1 MKRKTALLTALLL
14 GGLTGCGM
22 EKEPFMEA
30 PELLEP
36 VDVKMDMAVAQIDDI
51 YQVSIYSGE
60 VVPYTE
66 ELHFTVDGYLESI
79 NVIMGDMVKEGD
91 VLAVLNEEQNIEQI
105 ENLEKEIDDLERM
118 GEFSDRQAN
127 ADIEAAKVELEKM
140 HAFGEF
146 GYPGWEKELEI
157 QKLELAL
164 AEAQELRGLEL
175 QKRQEALGKL
185 QEKVGKN
192 EITAPYSGR
201 IVYIDDVRKGDAVQ
215 GYTPVIY
222 IADDSRL
229 SLSTEYISESA
240 INGAARVCARILD
253 REVEI
258 SYIPYDINEMI
269 KAALAGEE
277 MRAQFSIDTEEAW
290 LSAGQFAVVMVY
302 QTYRE
307 DVLTIPVNALYRDGS
322 GQYVYKW
329 TDGARVRCDVK
340 TDLVTDT
347 KAQII
352 EGLEEGDT
360 VYVQD

>member
-1 MKRKTALLTALLL
+1 MLTALLL

-22 EKEPFMEA
+22 EKELSMEA

-36 VDVKMDMAVAQIDDI
+36 VDVKMDMAVAQMDDI
-51 YQVSIYSGE
+51 YKLSIYSGE

-66 ELHFTVDGYLESI
+66 ELYFTVDGNLESV
-79 NVIMGDMVKEGD
+79 NVIMGDLVEEGD
-91 VLAVLNEEQNIEQI
+91 VLAVLSEERIVEQI
-105 ENLEKEIDDLERM
+105 EDLEKEIAHLRTM
-118 GEFSDRQAN
+118 GEFSDRQAS
-127 ADIEAAKVELEKM
+127 ADIAAAKEELERM

-175 QKRQEALGKL
+175 LKCQETLKKL
-185 QEKVGKN
+185 QEKVGKS

-201 IVYIDDVRKGDAVQ
+201 IVYISGIRKGDAVQ
-215 GYTPVIY
+215 GYTPVMY

-240 INGAARVCARILD
+240 VSGADRICARILD
-253 REVEI
+253 KEVEI
-258 SYIPYDINEMI
+258 SLVPYDISEMV

-277 MRAQFSIDTEEAW
+277 VQAQFSFDTQEPW
-290 LSAGQFAVVMVY
+290 LSAGQYAVVMVY
-302 QTYRE
+302 HAYKE
-307 DVLTIPVNALYRDGS
+307 NVLTIPINALYRDGS
-322 GQYVYKW
+322 GQYVYKQV
-329 TDGARVRCDVK
+329 DGARVRCDVK
-340 TDLVTDT
+340 TDMTTDI
-347 KAQII
+347 KAEVI
-352 EGLEEGDT
+352 EGLEEGDM